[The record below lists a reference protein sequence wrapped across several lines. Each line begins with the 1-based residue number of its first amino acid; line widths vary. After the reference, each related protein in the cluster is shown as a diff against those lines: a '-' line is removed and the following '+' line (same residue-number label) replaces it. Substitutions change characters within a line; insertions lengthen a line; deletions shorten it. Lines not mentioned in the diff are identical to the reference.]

1 MTLLDTP
8 TLLETLSRILRPED
22 LLQGDA
28 VRARSAAWG
37 WTGADGCQALA
48 VARPRTTEEVAAI
61 LRACHEQDQP
71 VVTHGGVTGLVK
83 GSVASTSELVLSLD
97 RMTEIEE
104 VDPLERAMTVQAG
117 ATLESVQ
124 QAARTAGFC
133 YAVDLGARGQCTI
146 GGNIAT
152 NAGGNN
158 VIRWGM
164 TRQQVLGLEAVLADG
179 TVISDLSTMLKNNAG
194 YDLKQLFIGTEG
206 TLGVVTRAV
215 LRMHTLPTS
224 FNTALLALPDY
235 ASMHRV
241 LRVAQ
246 QRLGADLAAFEV
258 LWDDFYRLVTTP
270 PAQGQPPLEQGF
282 PLYVLVEAQGTS
294 ADRDGEIFRDAILHC
309 MDEGLVADS
318 VVAMSSNDRQRLWDL
333 RDDVEQLARIAP
345 FRTFD
350 VSLPLRS
357 TEEYV
362 ERVTRRIRSRWP
374 EGHVVTFGHLGDG
387 NIHFAIGVGEGGPK
401 IVEAIEAAV
410 YEPLADYGG
419 SVSAEHGVGTE
430 KQPYLHLTRDAA
442 QIELMRT
449 LKGALDPKN
458 LLNPGR
464 VLPPRLDRG

>member
-1 MTLLDTP
+1 MSVIKA
-8 TLLETLSRILRPED
+8 LESILAPED
-22 LLQGDA
+22 LLQDEA

-48 VARPRTTEEVAAI
+48 VARPRSTAEMAAVLEV
-61 LRACHEQDQP
+61 CHRLDQP
-71 VVTHGGVTGLVK
+71 VVTHGGVTGLVH
-83 GSVASTSELVLSLD
+83 GSVAAGNELVISLD
-97 RMTEIEE
+97 RMTAIES
-104 VDPLERAMTVQAG
+104 VDPLERALTVQAG

-124 QAARTAGFC
+124 QAARAAGFC

-206 TLGVVTRAV
+206 TLGIVTRAV

-224 FNTALLALPDY
+224 FNTALLALPDH
-235 ASMHRV
+235 ASMHEV

-258 LWDDFYRLVTTP
+258 LWESFYRLVTTP
-270 PAQGQPPLEQGF
+270 PAQGQPPLDHGF
-282 PLYVLVEAQGTS
+282 PLYVLLEAQGTS
-294 ADRDGEIFRDAILHC
+294 PESDGETFREAVLHC
-309 MDEGLVADS
+309 MDEGFVVDS
-318 VVAMSSNDRQRLWDL
+318 VVAMSPKDRQRLWDL

-362 ERVTRRIRSRWP
+362 TRVTEGIHSRWP
-374 EGHVVTFGHLGDG
+374 QGHVVTFGHVGDG
-387 NIHFAIGVGEGGPK
+387 NIHFAIGVGERGPE
-401 IVEAIEAAV
+401 VTLAIEAAV
-410 YEPLADYGG
+410 YEPLADFGG

-430 KQPYLHLTRDAA
+430 KQPYLHLTRDDR

-449 LKGALDPKN
+449 LKAALDPKN

-464 VLPPRLDRG
+464 VLPPVN